1 MLRLIRSRPAV
12 VTTVAAVALL
22 GTLATAAAAGAAR
35 HTARPAGASRPLAS
49 SGFADWPMF
58 RDNPAHDGVSPETTI
73 STTSATSLAAG
84 WKATVGTTSY
94 TSPAVATSS
103 SLGEALVYAAGTGA
117 LHAYRAANGTPVW
130 SFSTG
135 TGGGAIDTSPA
146 VFRGD
151 IYVGSTVGT
160 VYALNAS
167 TGALVCSFKTGQ
179 LIQASPVVVND
190 PDGSGPVVYLGT
202 DPPKGPGREFAIYGA
217 GNRHGSCQQ
226 DWKFDAWQA
235 SQAGTWSPPAYGTDA
250 KGRQLL
256 VFGSVDPDD
265 SVYALNAKN
274 GSLVWRHVAA
284 TGSNKDVGAAP
295 TISPPGHNG
304 FKSGVVYAT
313 GKNKVLHA
321 LNLTTGK
328 TIWRYNLTITSNA
341 SLSSTALDGNVV
353 YLGSND
359 GVYAI
364 NATTA
369 RKVWHVLQGPTFYA
383 SPAITGP
390 SGHQVLVI
398 GDNAGRLYALNLA
411 TGATIWTKRPQTAG
425 FWASPAVSQGAIYVA
440 GLDGV
445 LRRYA
450 P

>member
-12 VTTVAAVALL
+12 LAAVTAAGLL
-22 GTLATAAAAGAAR
+22 GTLGPAGAAGA
-35 HTARPAGASRPLAS
+35 
-49 SGFADWPMF
+49 ADWPMF
-58 RDNPAHDGVSPETTI
+58 RDNPSHTGVSAETAI
-73 STTSATSLAAG
+73 STTTAASLAAG
-84 WKATVGTTSY
+84 WTATLGTTSY
-94 TSPAVATSS
+94 TSPAVATSA
-103 SLGEALVYAAGTGA
+103 SLGAALVYAAGTGS
-117 LHAYRAANGTPVW
+117 LHAYRAAGGAPVW

-135 TGGGAIDTSPA
+135 SGGGAIDTSPA
-146 VFRGD
+146 VSGAVV
-151 IYVGSTVGT
+151 YVGSTVGT

-167 TGALVCSFKTGQ
+167 TGALLCSFKTGQ
-179 LIQASPVVVND
+179 LIQASPVVVSD

-202 DPPKGPGREFAIYGA
+202 DPPKGAGREFAIYGA
-217 GNRHGSCQQ
+217 GNTHGSCRQ
-226 DWKFDAWQA
+226 DWKFDAWQVPD
-235 SQAGTWSPPAYGTDA
+235 AGTWSPPAYGTDA
-250 KGRQLL
+250 QGRRLL

-265 SVYALNAKN
+265 SVYALNART

-295 TISPPGHNG
+295 TISPPGRNG
-304 FKSGVVYAT
+304 FQGGVVYAA

-328 TIWRYNLTITSNA
+328 TIWTYHLTITSNA

-364 NATTA
+364 NASTG
-369 RKVWHVLQGPTFYA
+369 RKVWHVLRGPTFYA

-390 SGHQVLVI
+390 AGHQVLII
-398 GDNAGRLYALNLA
+398 GDNAGRLYVLSLA

-445 LRRYA
+445 LRSYA